1 MGDDRS
7 GKLVASD
14 VREVGRQARHLT
26 LREDIVGMAV
36 GGGFHF
42 DKKVIRVC
50 RLRDWDGV

>member
-7 GKLVASD
+7 GELVASNM
-14 VREVGRQARHLT
+14 REFGRQAGHLA

-42 DKKVIRVC
+42 DKKII
-50 RLRDWDGV
+50 